1 MSSTK
6 ESIKKLL
13 EEKRQ
18 GTKNQGMKKRPES
31 NIAKGSQTDKSQRTN
46 ASMVNK
52 SV

>member
-6 ESIKKLL
+6 ESIKKIL

-18 GTKNQGMKKRPES
+18 GTKNQGIHKKADKTLGR
-31 NIAKGSQTDKSQRTN
+31 AGQTTNRQR
-46 ASMVNK
+46 SRSSSVNK